1 MSKLQRAMRMGLKG
15 CKLLVT
21 HGPRTAWQLTKEKG
35 RRMQACQKARA
46 LHLISPEEREKQ
58 KQTRFEREI
67 KFSILTPLYNTP
79 EPFLRALIDSLKA
92 QTYPHWELC
101 LADGSDPAHAYV
113 GELCRRAAQ
122 DDPRIVYS
130 RLEKNGGI
138 SDNTNACIALSS
150 GAYFGLLDHDDVLH
164 ESALYEVMKAI
175 LEQGADLIYTDE
187 VKFTG
192 AIEDADDFNFKPG
205 FGKDELRSHN
215 YICHFTCYSRALLES
230 TGAQYRPAFDGSQ
243 DHDMVLRLSERAR
256 CIVHIPKVLY
266 YWRVHSNSVSMDLDS
281 KSYAVDAAIHAVQEQ
296 LERAGEPGRVESNLP
311 YQTIYRIRYEM
322 DEPKVSLLLYQADT
336 PAKARQSLETLRAQT
351 SYGPIEF
358 VCWADAAPEEADANV
373 RVADRRRTLAD
384 GWDAMAQT
392 ATGELLVL
400 VACGLQ
406 PETPEWVREMAMLAQ
421 RADVCAV
428 GAKCY
433 DEKDNVWSA
442 GVALDEQAP
451 GYLVHLCRGT
461 HRDQQG
467 FEAMLRYVR
476 NVTAVDDVCMM
487 VKKRTWQQ
495 LGGFAQAPAG
505 YEAVDFCLR
514 GKAQGLWNVWTPF
527 AEGKYGAAKEK
538 TAVDAAAFGQKWAQE
553 LAHSDAYYHPSLK
566 MLGLL

>member
-21 HGPRTAWQLTKEKG
+21 QGPRTAWQLTKEKG
-35 RRMQACQKARA
+35 RRLQACQKARS
-46 LHLISPEEREKQ
+46 LHLISPEERERQ
-58 KQTRFEREI
+58 KQARFEKEI

-79 EPFLRALIDSLKA
+79 EPFLRALIASMQA

-101 LADGSDPAHAYV
+101 LADGSDTEHAYV
-113 GELCRRAAQ
+113 GELCRQAAQ
-122 DDPRIVYS
+122 EDPRIVYS
-130 RLEKNGGI
+130 RLGKNGGI

-175 LEQGADLIYTDE
+175 CEQGADFIYTDE
-187 VKFTG
+187 VKFDG

-215 YICHFTCYSRALLES
+215 YICHFTCYSRALLEA
-230 TGAQYRPAFDGSQ
+230 TGDQYRPAFDGSQ

-281 KSYAVDAAIHAVQEQ
+281 KSYAVDAAIHAVHEQ
-296 LERAGEPGRVESNLP
+296 LARAGEPGRVECSP
-311 YQTIYRIRYEM
+311 GYKTIYRIRYEM

-336 PAKARQSLETLRAQT
+336 PKKAKQNIERLRALT
-351 SYGPIEF
+351 AYDNLEF
-358 VCWADAAPEEADANV
+358 VCWTDAAPEDAKA
-373 RVADRRRTLAD
+373 RTADRQRTVAE
-384 GWDAMAQT
+384 GWDAMAQA
-392 ATGELLVL
+392 ATGALLVP
-400 VACGLQ
+400 VACGLH
-406 PETPEWVREMAMLAQ
+406 PETPDWVREMAMLAQ

-442 GVALDEQAP
+442 GVALDKQTP
-451 GYLVHLCRGT
+451 GYIVHLCRGT

-467 FEAMLRYVR
+467 YEAMLRYVR
-476 NVTAVDDVCMM
+476 NVTAVDGACMM

-505 YEAVDFCLR
+505 YETVDFCLR
-514 GKAQGLWNVWTPF
+514 GKARGLWNVWTPF
-527 AEGKYGAAKEK
+527 AKAKYRADKENMP
-538 TAVDAAAFGQKWAQE
+538 VDTAAFGEKWARD
-553 LAHSDAYYHPSLK
+553 LAHGDAYYHPSLK

>member
-1 MSKLQRAMRMGLKG
+1 MSKIQRAMRMGLKG

-46 LHLISPEEREKQ
+46 LHLILPEERERQ
-58 KQTRFEREI
+58 KQEKFYRQI

-79 EPFLRALIDSLKA
+79 EAFLRALIDSLQA
-92 QTYPHWELC
+92 QTYPNWELC
-101 LADGSDPAHAYV
+101 LADGSDEAHAYV
-113 GELCRRAAQ
+113 GQICREAARK
-122 DDPRIVYS
+122 DARIVYG

-138 SDNTNACIALSS
+138 SENTNACIALSS
-150 GAYFGLLDHDDVLH
+150 GEYFGLLDHDDVLH

-175 LEQGADLIYTDE
+175 CEQDADFIYTDE
-187 VKFTG
+187 VKFIG

-215 YICHFTCYSRALLES
+215 YICHFTCYSRALLEA
-230 TGAQYRPAFDGSQ
+230 TGAQYRPEFDGSQ
-243 DHDMVLRLSERAR
+243 DHDMVLRLSEKAR

-296 LERAGEPGRVESNLP
+296 LERTGEPGRVESNLP

-336 PAKARQSLETLRAQT
+336 PDKVKESLEMLRART
-351 SYGPIEF
+351 SYDKLEF
-358 VCWADAAPEEADANV
+358 VCWAGAMPDRAEVEVRTVDRQAATAS
-373 RVADRRRTLAD
+373 
-384 GWDAMAQT
+384 GWDAMAQA
-392 ATGELLVL
+392 ATGDLLVPMMS
-400 VACGLQ
+400 GLL
-406 PETPEWVREMAMLAQ
+406 PETPDWVREMAMLAQ
-421 RADVCAV
+421 RGDVCAV

-442 GVALDEQAP
+442 GAALDRQAP
-451 GYLVHLCRGT
+451 GHIAQLCRGT

-476 NVTAVDDVCMM
+476 NVTALDGTCMM
-487 VKKRTWQQ
+487 VKKSTWWQ
-495 LGGFAQAPAG
+495 LGGFAGAPAG

-514 GKAQGLWNVWTPF
+514 GRAQGLWNVWTPF
-527 AEGKYGAAKEK
+527 AEWKLSGQGKQEDKQAQAFAEKWKATIDQGDPFYNQNLKE
-538 TAVDAAAFGQKWAQE
+538 
-553 LAHSDAYYHPSLK
+553 
-566 MLGLL
+566 LGLL